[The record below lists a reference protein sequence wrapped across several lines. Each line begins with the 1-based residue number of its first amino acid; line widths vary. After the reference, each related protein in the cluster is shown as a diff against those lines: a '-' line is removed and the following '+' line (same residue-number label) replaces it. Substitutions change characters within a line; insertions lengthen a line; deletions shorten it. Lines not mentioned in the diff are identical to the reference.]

1 MERVRAH
8 NKRGPSAETR
18 TDDISGILILR
29 HLMSEVIQAARAC
42 GLDQLSA
49 RLEEALRGV
58 QPQPFQAMR
67 KRKSKSWPT
76 SRRRV

>member
-8 NKRGPSAETR
+8 KREPSPEAR
-18 TDDISGILILR
+18 SDDISGILILR
-29 HLMSEVIQAARAC
+29 HLMSEVIQASRGC
-42 GLDQLSA
+42 RLEHLTA

-67 KRKSKSWPT
+67 KRKPKSFPT

>member
-1 MERVRAH
+1 MNRLRTH
-8 NKRGPSAETR
+8 KREPSPEAR
-18 TDDISGILILR
+18 SDDISGILILR
-29 HLMSEVIQAARAC
+29 HLMSEVILASRAC
-42 GLDQLSA
+42 RLELLTS

-67 KRKSKSWPT
+67 KRKPKAFPT